1 MVCESRESMPFFPVV
16 NVFVD
21 VDESVKFHDIV
32 VGVSKNP
39 IFSCQLSGIVHGMH
53 FRAPFCGIHPG
64 KTGRLT
70 APAARD
76 HGLSRACHQL
86 TRAGIS
92 PCRASSR
99 SPSL

>member
-1 MVCESRESMPFFPVV
+1 MVCESRESMPFLPVV
-16 NVFVD
+16 NVFVA

-64 KTGRLT
+64 KQDGSLLLLLVIMGSVE
-70 APAARD
+70 PV
-76 HGLSRACHQL
+76 
-86 TRAGIS
+86 IS
-92 PCRASSR
+92 
-99 SPSL
+99 